1 MKIKVL
7 YCMFVYLFKSIGT
20 QTRERKGI
28 VIGKSIPLS
37 LGTKIVPSE
46 ESNREK
52 EKQRKGERVKREK
65 EIFQR
70 RREKKKI
77 QGESGK
83 KRKRRGR
90 RKREK
95 E

>member
-1 MKIKVL
+1 
-7 YCMFVYLFKSIGT
+7 MFVYLFKSIGT

-70 RREKKKI
+70 RREKKKDI
-77 QGESGK
+77 G
-83 KRKRRGR
+83 RKWEKEERRGK